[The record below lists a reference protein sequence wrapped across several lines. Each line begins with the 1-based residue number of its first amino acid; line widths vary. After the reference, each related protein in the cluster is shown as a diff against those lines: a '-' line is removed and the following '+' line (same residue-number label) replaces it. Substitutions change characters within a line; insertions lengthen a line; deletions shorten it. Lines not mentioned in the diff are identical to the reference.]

1 MKHCICRY
9 TGEVIYGSSAVDLSY
24 QGNSEE
30 YRTLVTE
37 LKGKERTPGMV
48 AGVGSNEAWDT
59 FEQNLGK
66 KLSTS

>member
-1 MKHCICRY
+1 M
-9 TGEVIYGSSAVDLSY
+9 DLSY

-37 LKGKERTPGMV
+37 LKGKERTPEMV
-48 AGVGSNEAWDT
+48 AGVGSKEAWDT

-66 KLSTS
+66 KLSKS

>member
-1 MKHCICRY
+1 M
-9 TGEVIYGSSAVDLSY
+9 TY
-24 QGNSEE
+24 QGDSEE

-48 AGVGSNEAWDT
+48 ASVGGKKVWDN

-66 KLSTS
+66 KLSKS